1 MRAAPAAT
9 IRRDGLLAGLICLE
23 DIRRVPRDQW
33 PLTPVASR
41 RTTPKKL
48 STTTPTMQP
57 LQGRLLID
65 INSST
70 LEIEI
75 GKIDFYRRIT
85 LSAGQKTSVQNIID
99 GAQNPLEA
107 GLVTLGVIDGT
118 QSAGV

>member
-1 MRAAPAAT
+1 MITLTLARQVLSVLGGSAT
-9 IRRDGLLAGLICLE
+9 TAYDKVVLSIIHFDTANKRIDATLN
-23 DIRRVPRDQW
+23 
-33 PLTPVASR
+33 LT
-41 RTTPKKL
+41 

-118 QSAGV
+118 QSAGT